1 MIFIMI
7 LAILHNLTHFW
18 YPIVA
23 VVTKIIESTSSQIIT
38 KMEDDGDHDD
48 DDEADDD
55 EEEKDYDEET
65 DGEEEK
71 DDDEDSVDHRK
82 LSDRK
87 WSGSMEGTWHPP
99 SPARDDHDDEED
111 DHVDD
116 DDDNDDDN
124 VGRHVAP
131 TKSSLWYIYYDEVSV
146 CLSVT
151 KNDHFLL
158 GVSCNHLNPH

>member
-1 MIFIMI
+1 MMIFIMI

-87 WSGSMEGTWHPP
+87 
-99 SPARDDHDDEED
+99 
-111 DHVDD
+111 
-116 DDDNDDDN
+116 
-124 VGRHVAP
+124 
-131 TKSSLWYIYYDEVSV
+131 
-146 CLSVT
+146 
-151 KNDHFLL
+151 
-158 GVSCNHLNPH
+158 

>member
-99 SPARDDHDDEED
+99 SPARDDHDD
-111 DHVDD
+111 
-116 DDDNDDDN
+116 
-124 VGRHVAP
+124 
-131 TKSSLWYIYYDEVSV
+131 DEVYGEIKEGLIEDLV
-146 CLSVT
+146 KYFEGFHQRVQVDIIGLLFAHHLKELS
-151 KNDHFLL
+151 
-158 GVSCNHLNPH
+158 

>member
-1 MIFIMI
+1 MI

-48 DDEADDD
+48 DDDEANDD

-87 WSGSMEGTWHPP
+87 
-99 SPARDDHDDEED
+99 
-111 DHVDD
+111 
-116 DDDNDDDN
+116 
-124 VGRHVAP
+124 
-131 TKSSLWYIYYDEVSV
+131 
-146 CLSVT
+146 
-151 KNDHFLL
+151 
-158 GVSCNHLNPH
+158 

>member
-1 MIFIMI
+1 MMIFIMI

-48 DDEADDD
+48 DDEANDDN
-55 EEEKDYDEET
+55 EEKDYD
-65 DGEEEK
+65 EEEK

-87 WSGSMEGTWHPP
+87 
-99 SPARDDHDDEED
+99 
-111 DHVDD
+111 
-116 DDDNDDDN
+116 
-124 VGRHVAP
+124 
-131 TKSSLWYIYYDEVSV
+131 
-146 CLSVT
+146 
-151 KNDHFLL
+151 
-158 GVSCNHLNPH
+158 